1 MQEPE
6 EGNRYR
12 VKTPAGTTFLLNT
25 YAANYDPDHF
35 EHPEKFI
42 PERHIGDST
51 AAKADMW
58 CWFTHVRRVP
68 TC

>member
-6 EGNRYR
+6 KGNCYR
-12 VKTPAGTTFLLNT
+12 VETPVGTTFLLNT

-42 PERHIGDST
+42 AERHIGDSA
-51 AAKADMW
+51 AAKADIW
-58 CWFTHVRRVP
+58 C
-68 TC
+68 